1 MEYTPFEKATR
12 NKIIHTKRAEMTI
25 KIQQMVKKLEEC
37 ELYLATAKM
46 MEDDDK
52 LACMFTPELIDTV
65 KKEAKTITAALIIIA
80 DAWEDVAG
88 VSA

>member
-12 NKIIHTKRAEMTI
+12 NRIIHTKRAEMTL

-46 MEDDDK
+46 MEDDNQ
-52 LACMFTPELIDTV
+52 LASMFTPELIDTV
-65 KKEAKTITAALIIIA
+65 EKEVETITSALIIIA
-80 DAWEDVAG
+80 DTWEDVAG

>member
-1 MEYTPFEKATR
+1 MEYTPFERAER
-12 NKIIHTKRAEMTI
+12 NKIIHTKRAEMTV

-46 MEDDDK
+46 MEDDDQ
-52 LACMFTPELIDTV
+52 LASMFTPELVDTV
-65 KKEAKTITAALIIIA
+65 EKEVKTITAALIIIA

-88 VSA
+88 ISA

>member
-12 NKIIHTKRAEMTI
+12 NKIIHTKCAAMTI
-25 KIQQMVKKLEEC
+25 KIQKMVKQLEEC

-46 MEDDDK
+46 MEDDDQ
-52 LACMFTPELIDTV
+52 LSEMFTPELIDTV
-65 KKEAKTITAALIIIA
+65 THEAQTITSALIIIA
-80 DAWEDVAG
+80 DTWEDVAG